1 METLT
6 YIWEEKTGD
15 FTTVQKVVI
24 GTVLTFI
31 AAVSVSAMVLLYLDI
46 AK

>member
-1 METLT
+1 MEILS
-6 YIWEEKTGD
+6 YIWEENTGD
-15 FTTVQKVVI
+15 FTTAQKVVM

-31 AAVSVSAMVLLYLDI
+31 AAVSVSAMILLYLDT